1 MKKILT
7 VAAVLIVAT
16 AAVVGIW
23 QRENIAALCMALKYK
38 EAELGKMEAENNE
51 KTNALLQS
59 VTDTQMS
66 ELSPEDAERLFRGE
80 LTEDEAKKIVVGD
93 DGNGNVETAKID
105 DIVAEIYVLRAKYL
119 SSLDNLINE
128 AKAEVKKIP
137 SEKRTTATLINIGDV
152 FIARGTALEK
162 ECDAQMEGL
171 LEKISAQLKKEK
183 KDTRLVSEIRDVYV
197 NEKRIKKA
205 ALYNKYYPK
214 A

>member
-1 MKKILT
+1 MKRILLI
-7 VAAVLIVAT
+7 AAVLIVAV
-16 AAVVGIW
+16 AAIIGIR

-38 EAELGKMEAENNE
+38 EAELGEKEAENKE

-66 ELSPEDAERLFRGE
+66 ELSQEDAERLFRGD
-80 LTEDEAKKIVVGD
+80 LTEEEAKKIVVGE
-93 DGNGNVETAKID
+93 NGAANDKTTKID

-137 SEKRTTATLINIGDV
+137 SEKRTTTTLINIGDV

-162 ECDAQMEGL
+162 ECDAQMEDL
-171 LEKISAQLKKEK
+171 LEKMSAQLKKEK
-183 KDTRLVSEIRDVYV
+183 KDMSVISEIRSVYAS
-197 NEKRIKKA
+197 EKRIKKA

-214 A
+214 S